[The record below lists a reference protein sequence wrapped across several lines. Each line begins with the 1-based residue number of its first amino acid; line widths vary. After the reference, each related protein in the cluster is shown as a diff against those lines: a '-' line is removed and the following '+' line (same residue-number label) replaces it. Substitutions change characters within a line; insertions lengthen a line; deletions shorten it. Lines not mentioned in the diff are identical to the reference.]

1 MRSWIG
7 KSRRDTHSKSVA
19 HLLARREQGTKAA
32 EQTYNVTT
40 RYKERA
46 DDHVGFGNN
55 LFSICFRR
63 LGLLDSFTR
72 HRHRL
77 SCTID
82 ALDHFSMDGVCK
94 SVSKSVL
101 NEFRHTAVLPSSAA
115 PICLVASDLG
125 PGLGAPETGA
135 LASLLTIEPVLGALG
150 LAFVASDL
158 SKGLGLALAVT
169 ELVLAFVVP
178 VLSLGLGLASAV
190 TGLVLAFVVLDL
202 SLGLGLASA
211 VTGPVLAFVVWPV
224 LSLGLGL
231 ASAVTGL
238 VLAFVVLDLSLGL
251 GLALAVTGLVLAHE
265 ALDLAFVTLALWLAA
280 LGPEGEILL
289 LPVVAVSIG
298 SDSNAKLGGCKC
310 TSRYVK

>member
-1 MRSWIG
+1 
-7 KSRRDTHSKSVA
+7 
-19 HLLARREQGTKAA
+19 LLARREQGTKAA

-55 LFSICFRR
+55 LISICFRR

-125 PGLGAPETGA
+125 PGLGAPGTGTLGLL
-135 LASLLTIEPVLGALG
+135 LAIEPVLGALG

-169 ELVLAFVVP
+169 ELVLAFVV
-178 VLSLGLGLASAV
+178 
-190 TGLVLAFVVLDL
+190 
-202 SLGLGLASA
+202 
-211 VTGPVLAFVVWPV
+211 PV

-289 LPVVAVSIG
+289 LPVVTVSIG

>member
-1 MRSWIG
+1 
-7 KSRRDTHSKSVA
+7 
-19 HLLARREQGTKAA
+19 
-32 EQTYNVTT
+32 
-40 RYKERA
+40 
-46 DDHVGFGNN
+46 
-55 LFSICFRR
+55 
-63 LGLLDSFTR
+63 
-72 HRHRL
+72 
-77 SCTID
+77 
-82 ALDHFSMDGVCK
+82 MDGACK

-101 NEFRHTAVLPSSAA
+101 NESKYTAVLPNSAA

-150 LAFVASDL
+150 LAFVAPDL
-158 SKGLGLALAVT
+158 SLGLGLALAVT

-178 VLSLGLGLASAV
+178 VLSLGLGLDKGRDGKAGA
-190 TGLVLAFVVLDL
+190 
-202 SLGLGLASA
+202 ASA
-211 VTGPVLAFVVWPV
+211 VTGPVLAFVVQV

-289 LPVVAVSIG
+289 LPVVTVSIG

>member
-1 MRSWIG
+1 
-7 KSRRDTHSKSVA
+7 
-19 HLLARREQGTKAA
+19 
-32 EQTYNVTT
+32 
-40 RYKERA
+40 
-46 DDHVGFGNN
+46 
-55 LFSICFRR
+55 
-63 LGLLDSFTR
+63 
-72 HRHRL
+72 
-77 SCTID
+77 
-82 ALDHFSMDGVCK
+82 MDGVCK

-178 VLSLGLGLASAV
+178 VLSLGLGLDKGRDGKAGA
-190 TGLVLAFVVLDL
+190 
-202 SLGLGLASA
+202 ASA

-251 GLALAVTGLVLAHE
+251 GLALAVTGLVLALE
-265 ALDLAFVTLALWLAA
+265 ALGLAFVALALWLAA

-289 LPVVAVSIG
+289 LPVVTVSIG

>member
-1 MRSWIG
+1 
-7 KSRRDTHSKSVA
+7 
-19 HLLARREQGTKAA
+19 
-32 EQTYNVTT
+32 
-40 RYKERA
+40 
-46 DDHVGFGNN
+46 
-55 LFSICFRR
+55 
-63 LGLLDSFTR
+63 
-72 HRHRL
+72 
-77 SCTID
+77 
-82 ALDHFSMDGVCK
+82 MDGACK

-101 NEFRHTAVLPSSAA
+101 NESKYTAVLPNSAA

-202 SLGLGLASA
+202 SLGLGLA
-211 VTGPVLAFVVWPV
+211 
-224 LSLGLGL
+224 
-231 ASAVTGL
+231 
-238 VLAFVVLDLSLGL
+238 
-251 GLALAVTGLVLAHE
+251 LAVTGLVLAHE

>member
-1 MRSWIG
+1 MRTSFSCRVSSCLISACSSRGRVRSWIG

-55 LFSICFRR
+55 LISICFRR

-82 ALDHFSMDGVCK
+82 ALDRFSMDGACK

-101 NEFRHTAVLPSSAA
+101 NESKYTAVLPNSAA

-158 SKGLGLALAVT
+158 SK
-169 ELVLAFVVP
+169 
-178 VLSLGLGLASAV
+178 
-190 TGLVLAFVVLDL
+190 
-202 SLGLGLASA
+202 
-211 VTGPVLAFVVWPV
+211 
-224 LSLGLGL
+224 
-231 ASAVTGL
+231 
-238 VLAFVVLDLSLGL
+238 GL